1 MGGREAPT
9 LSWRFSYRPKTP
21 LPTPLALCL
30 WRQKLTAI
38 RALGYRGPL
47 GLKPHTHGTVKCWP
61 PCPVGHMA
69 FPRRGPRQRSRAES
83 PRVRVGPPRGSGTLH
98 SPGAP
103 GQAGTLGFT
112 FLASFSGRRLTCAC
126 PSRVGVPHMSPHPG
140 PQSPLVQR
148 GIPGS
153 AGSQRPAHV
162 PLVCPGFSRLL
173 SKAACLYSPLPPIS
187 PCSLGGGPAPV
198 GVWGHTWPLSLLAP
212 SVIHHTS

>member
-69 FPRRGPRQRSRAES
+69 FPRQGPRQRSRAES

-148 GIPGS
+148 GTPGS

-162 PLVCPGFSRLL
+162 PWSVQGSHGCFLRRPVSILPFPPSVHVHLGAARPQWGFGDTRGL
-173 SKAACLYSPLPPIS
+173 SACLPPL
-187 PCSLGGGPAPV
+187 
-198 GVWGHTWPLSLLAP
+198 
-212 SVIHHTS
+212 